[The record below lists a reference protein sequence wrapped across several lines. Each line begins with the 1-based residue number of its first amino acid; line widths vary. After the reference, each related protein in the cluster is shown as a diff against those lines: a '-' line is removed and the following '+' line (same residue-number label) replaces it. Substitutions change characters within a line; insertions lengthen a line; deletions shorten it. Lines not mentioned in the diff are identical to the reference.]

1 MAEAKVQ
8 ELTPLPEAE
17 DEQRAPAA
25 QVEPLQAAP
34 VVRRRRPV
42 IRFALLIVVP
52 ALIAFGGFQ
61 LWLHGGRFAETDN
74 AYVKADKV
82 MVAADVGGRI
92 VEVLVSQNDR
102 VDRGQVLFRI
112 DAAPYRL
119 ELARAE
125 AELAGVRS
133 EIEVRRQAYDEALA
147 QVDLARTR
155 IAFARTQLD
164 RQEGL
169 AAASMGR
176 EEDLDLARHEW
187 QRAQSEYR
195 VAQER
200 AAKVLA
206 ELNGDP
212 EMPVERHPLYLQALA
227 ARDRAALDLEHT
239 EVRAPF
245 AGIASL
251 TPNPGDFVERGRPA
265 MSVIA
270 DSGMWVEANF
280 KETDLTWVRPGQPV
294 EVLIDTYPQHT
305 WTGVVQS
312 IAEATG
318 AEFALLPP
326 QNATGNWVKVV
337 QRIPVK
343 IVLDPGPAELPL
355 RAGMSAVVAVDTGHR
370 RVARDV
376 LPKGWK

>member
-8 ELTPLPEAE
+8 ELNPLPEAE
-17 DEQRAPAA
+17 SE
-25 QVEPLQAAP
+25 EQAAP
-34 VVRRRRPV
+34 APVEALPAVRRRRPV

-52 ALIAFGGFQ
+52 ALIALGGLQ
-61 LWLHGGRFAETDN
+61 LWLNGGRFAETDN

-82 MVAADVGGRI
+82 MVAPDVGGRI
-92 VEVLVSQNDR
+92 VEVLVSSNDR
-102 VDRGQVLFRI
+102 VDGGQVLFRI
-112 DAAPYRL
+112 DDAPYRL
-119 ELARAE
+119 QLARAE
-125 AELAGVRS
+125 AELARVRS
-133 EIEVRRQAYDEALA
+133 EIEVRRQAYREAVA
-147 QVDLARTR
+147 EIDLAKTR

-169 AAASMGR
+169 AAANMGR

-187 QRAQSEYR
+187 QRAQSEYH
-195 VAQER
+195 VAEER
-200 AAKVLA
+200 AAKALA

-212 EMPVERHPLYLQALA
+212 EMPVERHPLYLEALA

-239 EVRAPF
+239 EVKAPF
-245 AGIASL
+245 SGVASQ

-270 DSGMWVEANF
+270 DQGMWIEANF

-294 EVLIDTYPQHT
+294 EVQVDTYPQHT

-343 IVLDPGPAELPL
+343 IVLDSGPEELPL
-355 RAGMSAVVAVDTGHR
+355 RAGMSVVVTVDTGHR
-370 RVARDV
+370 RKASDL
-376 LPKGWK
+376 LPKAWK

>member
-8 ELTPLPEAE
+8 ELNPLPDAEE
-17 DEQRAPAA
+17 DEQPT
-25 QVEPLQAAP
+25 PAP
-34 VVRRRRPV
+34 VEALPPVRRRRPI
-42 IRFALLIVVP
+42 IRFALLVVVP
-52 ALIAFGGFQ
+52 ALIAFGGVQ
-61 LWLHGGRFAETDN
+61 VWLHGGRFAETDN
-74 AYVKADKV
+74 AYIKSDKV
-82 MVAADVGGRI
+82 MVAPDVGGRI
-92 VEVLVSQNDR
+92 VEVMVRQNDH
-102 VDRGQVLFRI
+102 VDAGQVLFRI
-112 DAAPYRL
+112 DDAPYRL
-119 ELARAE
+119 QLARAE
-125 AELAGVRS
+125 AELARVRS
-133 EIEVRRQAYDEALA
+133 EIEVRRQAYKEALA
-147 QVDLARTR
+147 QIDLAKTR

-169 AAASMGR
+169 AAANMGR

-195 VAQER
+195 VAEER
-200 AAKVLA
+200 AAKALA

-212 EMPVERHPLYLQALA
+212 DLAVESHPLYREALA

-239 EVRAPF
+239 RVRAPF
-245 AGIASL
+245 SGIASQ

-265 MSVIA
+265 MSVIS
-270 DSGMWVEANF
+270 DDGMWVEANF

-294 EVLIDTYPQHT
+294 EVHVDTYPQHT

-343 IVLDPGPAELPL
+343 IVLDPGPADLPL
-355 RAGMSAVVAVDTGHR
+355 RAGMSVVVSVDTGHR
-370 RVARDV
+370 RKATDL
-376 LPKGWK
+376 LPKAWK